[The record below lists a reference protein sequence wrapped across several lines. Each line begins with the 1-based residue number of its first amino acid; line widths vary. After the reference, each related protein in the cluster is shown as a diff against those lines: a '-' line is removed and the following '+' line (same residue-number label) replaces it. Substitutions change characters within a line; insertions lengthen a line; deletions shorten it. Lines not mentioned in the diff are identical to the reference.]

1 MQWHVVAYDGRG
13 QFKSDVTRAE
23 TKFHLSCENGRVH
36 LNRPVGGASVQSTT
50 NSRGVGISG
59 SNAGYTVFRG
69 SVKGTGYPLHSPVSF
84 FTSCPV
90 RHRVPS
96 HFKRSL
102 TPEDPC
108 LLFWEFTFLPW
119 WDQSSSL
126 KGTIVG
132 RISPLCVPRKFHLK
146 KLTFVGGGNV
156 YLANI
161 LYGDIP
167 LYCGF
172 VRRL

>member
-1 MQWHVVAYDGRG
+1 MVTRTHFSARLRLKCDGTRVETRFRLSAKRTSP
-13 QFKSDVTRAE
+13 FKSA
-23 TKFHLSCENGRVH
+23 
-36 LNRPVGGASVQSTT
+36 GATG
-50 NSRGVGISG
+50 SRGVGISG